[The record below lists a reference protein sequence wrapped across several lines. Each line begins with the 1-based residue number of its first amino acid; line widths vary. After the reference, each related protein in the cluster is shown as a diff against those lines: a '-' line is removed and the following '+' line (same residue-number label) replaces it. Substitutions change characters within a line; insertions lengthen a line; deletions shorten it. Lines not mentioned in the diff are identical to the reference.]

1 LLTIHAFVVCASPVL
16 LDFFRPA
23 AYNQIRSNQGYLPI
37 RWLSFQKYFIFD
49 EQISGKGYPL
59 LTVGN
64 SLFSTSKSVN
74 TSIVFIG
81 ITPFLFSER
90 TTTRLSLSRSDLIR
104 FSIAYHRLFYYLFD
118 IQIPSRNSSTRGDSF
133 LSDKVVCNL
142 IIIVF
147 CHAEYITH
155 TIVHMFPGCCIIIIL
170 I

>member
-1 LLTIHAFVVCASPVL
+1 ML
-16 LDFFRPA
+16 LDFFRLA

-133 LSDKVVCNL
+133 LSDKVVCDQVV
-142 IIIVF
+142 IIF
-147 CHAEYITH
+147 CHAKNR
-155 TIVHMFPGCCIIIIL
+155 VHSNIICFPRSQL
-170 I
+170 IGFMISK

>member
-1 LLTIHAFVVCASPVL
+1 MIVLAETNKIISKGHKRQGLSPT
-16 LDFFRPA
+16 
-23 AYNQIRSNQGYLPI
+23 PI
-37 RWLSFQKYFIFD
+37 
-49 EQISGKGYPL
+49 
-59 LTVGN
+59 GN
-64 SLFSTSKSVN
+64 SLFAIYCGGRLCK
-74 TSIVFIG
+74 
-81 ITPFLFSER
+81 ITRQRRPIKVLKLPLCSWALPPFRFR
-90 TTTRLSLSRSDLIR
+90 KGTTTRLSLSRSDLIR

>member
-1 LLTIHAFVVCASPVL
+1 MTFFQKIWHFFKKDDIFITAFFLKKGCTKFCASPVL

-133 LSDKVVCNL
+133 F
-142 IIIVF
+142 I
-147 CHAEYITH
+147 
-155 TIVHMFPGCCIIIIL
+155 G
-170 I
+170 